1 MGGQACVFYGA
12 AEFSRDIDLAILAQT
27 QNLERLKSALDEL
40 QAEPVYVPALT
51 LDALERGHAAHFRC
65 QHAEASGLRVDI
77 MSKMR
82 GVAPFAELWE
92 RRTAVKDSAG
102 FVYELLS
109 LRDLVQAKKT
119 QRDKDWPML
128 RRLLE
133 ADYAAAQGNPTEK
146 QVRFWLRELRTPEL
160 LVELA
165 GRWPGLCA
173 ALASQRPL
181 LNLVAKASTSELGTA
196 LEQEEREERERDRIY
211 WQPLKAE
218 LEKLRHSR

>member
-1 MGGQACVFYGA
+1 
-12 AEFSRDIDLAILAQT
+12 
-27 QNLERLKSALDEL
+27 
-40 QAEPVYVPALT
+40 
-51 LDALERGHAAHFRC
+51 
-65 QHAEASGLRVDI
+65 

-92 RRTAVKDSAG
+92 RRTAVKDSGG
-102 FVYELLS
+102 FVYEMLS
-109 LRDLVQAKKT
+109 LHDLVQAKKT
-119 QRDKDWPML
+119 QCDKDWPML

-133 ADYAAAQGNPTEK
+133 ADYAAQGNPSEE

-165 GRWPGLCA
+165 RHWPDLCA
-173 ALASQRPL
+173 ALASQRL
-181 LNLVAKASTSELGTA
+181 LLSLVAKGSTSELAGE